1 MKNFNTKTIF
11 KLKKL
16 ICALLTLI
24 FIAGTFTSVAE
35 AKKDDKEEQKFTG
48 H

>member
-16 ICALLTLI
+16 ICALLTFI
-24 FIAGTFTSVAE
+24 FIAETFTFVAE
-35 AKKDDKEEQKFTG
+35 AEKDDKEERY